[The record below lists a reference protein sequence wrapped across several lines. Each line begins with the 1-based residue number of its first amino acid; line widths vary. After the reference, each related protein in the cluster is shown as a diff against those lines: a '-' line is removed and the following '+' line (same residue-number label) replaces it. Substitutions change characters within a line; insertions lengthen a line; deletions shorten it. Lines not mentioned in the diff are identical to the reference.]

1 MAGLTPKQEEFC
13 QQYLVDLN
21 ATQAAIRA
29 GYASPN
35 ARTTAAK
42 MLAKHN
48 ISDRIAE
55 LQAARGER
63 TEITQ
68 DRVLEELGKL
78 GFSDMRQFSSWGPK
92 GVTWK
97 DSDEL
102 SPEAAACVAEVSE
115 TITEGGRTRK
125 FKLHDKKGSLELI
138 GRHLGMWNDKL
149 NLSTPEDAPF
159 VVKVKGLS
167 RGGDDSPGS

>member
-1 MAGLTPKQEEFC
+1 MAGLTPKQEEFA

-21 ATQAAIRA
+21 AAQAAKRA
-29 GYASPN
+29 GY
-35 ARTTAAK
+35 
-42 MLAKHN
+42 KHIDN
-48 ISDRIAE
+48 GRQLLTKTHVSDRIAE

-68 DRVLEELGKL
+68 DRVLEELAKL

-167 RGGDDSPGS
+167 RGGDDSPSS